1 MQAEIRK
8 SRGRPRVFDIDEA
21 LEKALNIFWEKGYE
35 GASLAEFT
43 EALGVNKP
51 SLYAAFGNK
60 EELFRKSLSKYVSD
74 HASFVKETMSEP
86 TAFKVAQGFLF
97 RAADFL
103 TANSHPKGCMI
114 VQAAISIG
122 DSSSSVK
129 DLLIQQRINYE
140 KLLTSRFEKAVK
152 DGDLAEDAN
161 PKLLA
166 KYLATLHQGMSIQA
180 TNGATKEQL
189 LEMAELALENWP
201 TKN

>member
-1 MQAEIRK
+1 MQTEINK
-8 SRGRPRVFDIDEA
+8 SRGRPRVFDVDEA
-21 LEKALNIFWEKGYE
+21 LEKALNIFWAKGYE
-35 GASLAEFT
+35 GASLADFT
-43 EALGVNKP
+43 DAMRINKP

-74 HASFVKETMSEP
+74 YASFVKESMGEP
-86 TAFKVAQGFLF
+86 TAFEVAQGFLLK
-97 RAADFL
+97 AADFL

-140 KLLTSRFEKAVK
+140 KLLTTRFEKAVK
-152 DGDLAEDAN
+152 DGDLPEDAN

-180 TNGATKEQL
+180 TNGATKDQL
-189 LEMAELALENWP
+189 IEVAEFALEKWP
-201 TKN
+201 NKK